1 MVHIF
6 NKGDDMIED
15 SIAFYSKEELENWF
29 WHNGLNCDF
38 TLKEIC
44 DELNRREII
53 EDIEKELLVKVK
65 FYDLDGLED
74 YDENIL

>member
-1 MVHIF
+1 
-6 NKGDDMIED
+6 
-15 SIAFYSKEELENWF
+15 
-29 WHNGLNCDF
+29 
-38 TLKEIC
+38 LKEIC

-74 YDENIL
+74 YGENIL